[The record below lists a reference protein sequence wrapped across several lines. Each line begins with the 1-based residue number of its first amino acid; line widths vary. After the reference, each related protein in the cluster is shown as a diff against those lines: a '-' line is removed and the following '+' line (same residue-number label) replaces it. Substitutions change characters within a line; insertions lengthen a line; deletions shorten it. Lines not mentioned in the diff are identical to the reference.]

1 MGVYTRGMDENL
13 SNWRKSSFSHANG
26 NCIEVAASRGGAR
39 WVKSSLSF
47 SNGQCAEVAAWQGSV
62 GPAVVVGVRDTK
74 DRGAG
79 PVLTFSAGAWEVF
92 TAAVKRDAR

>member
-1 MGVYTRGMDENL
+1 VRGGFSYDGRMDENL

-47 SNGQCAEVAAWQGSV
+47 SNGNCMEAAAWQESGT
-62 GPAVVVGVRDTK
+62 AAVGVRDS
-74 DRGAG
+74 RLERS
-79 PVLTFSAGAWEVF
+79 PVLTFSADEWRRFLGE
-92 TAAVKRDAR
+92 VKRGG